1 MAPAVGTPLT
11 AAWRLLAGGSGG
23 YGLCD
28 PSATSSSSLC
38 RTCGWCLSS
47 ILRQSGGS
55 CRYSTETGRRH
66 PCHGAVAG
74 SLGVL
79 AIEITQLQ
87 LIDQVFDVLVVQVWQ
102 ILAKSWDT
110 VEIPQLQLVFS

>member
-11 AAWRLLAGGSGG
+11 AAWWLLAGGSGG
-23 YGLCD
+23 YGLCV
-28 PSATSSSSLC
+28 PSATSSSSL
-38 RTCGWCLSS
+38 S

-55 CRYSTETGRRH
+55 CRYSPETGRRH

>member
-1 MAPAVGTPLT
+1 M
-11 AAWRLLAGGSGG
+11 
-23 YGLCD
+23 
-28 PSATSSSSLC
+28 
-38 RTCGWCLSS
+38 
-47 ILRQSGGS
+47 
-55 CRYSTETGRRH
+55 RYSTETGRRH